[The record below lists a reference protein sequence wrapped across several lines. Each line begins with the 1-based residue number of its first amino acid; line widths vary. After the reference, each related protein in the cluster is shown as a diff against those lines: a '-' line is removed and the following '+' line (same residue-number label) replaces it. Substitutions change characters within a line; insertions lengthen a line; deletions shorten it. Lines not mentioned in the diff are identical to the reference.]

1 MIVAAPER
9 ERPRRSAE
17 AIKNGKLRHRSLWL
31 AIRKALTIGS
41 DCCKVSFL
49 CNFGFRVG
57 LLHFFTHW
65 NLSSSG
71 KISPELRRAVRT
83 LGKSCNFRQVRLLG
97 GDGLHVSLHHIAN
110 PPAASRQT
118 T

>member
-31 AIRKALTIGS
+31 AIRKALTLGS

-71 KISPELRRAVRT
+71 KISPELRAGSSNT
-83 LGKSCNFRQVRLLG
+83 WEELQL
-97 GDGLHVSLHHIAN
+97 
-110 PPAASRQT
+110 PPSSPSWR
-118 T
+118 